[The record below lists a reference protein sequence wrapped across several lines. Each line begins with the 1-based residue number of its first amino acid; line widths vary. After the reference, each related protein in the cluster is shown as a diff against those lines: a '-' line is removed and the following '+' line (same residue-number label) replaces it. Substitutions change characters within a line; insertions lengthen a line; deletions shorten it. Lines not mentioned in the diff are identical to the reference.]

1 MAFDQAVS
9 AAPLLFNANV
19 FPDLSVS
26 ASLSVESIVD
36 PSQSITGRRQSGGK
50 LMSQLTGSAA
60 FVLKPAGSTE
70 ATDFVSRRL
79 ATKRNNVDFAIA
91 DEDLNDLQHTIAD
104 DLFQSIFK

>member
-26 ASLSVESIVD
+26 ASVSVEGIVD
-36 PSQSITGRRQSGGK
+36 PSQSTTGLRQSGGK
-50 LMSQLTGSAA
+50 LMNQLSELASTG
-60 FVLKPAGSTE
+60 LKPASMSE
-70 ATDFVSRRL
+70 ANPTMSRRL
-79 ATKRNNVDFAIA
+79 TTKRNSVDLAIA
-91 DEDLNDLQHTIAD
+91 DEDLNDPQHTIAD

>member
-1 MAFDQAVS
+1 MALDQAAL
-9 AAPLLFNANV
+9 AAPLVLSANV
-19 FPDLSVS
+19 SPNLSGNTSV
-26 ASLSVESIVD
+26 SVESIVD
-36 PSQSITGRRQSGGK
+36 PSQSTTGLRQSGGK

-79 ATKRNNVDFAIA
+79 ATKRNSVDLAIA
-91 DEDLNDLQHTIAD
+91 NEDLNDLQHTIAD